1 MDQGRNSEAL
11 EEFNKALDIEPDHER
26 ALEWSAILMQESSA
40 PNHKHLARV
49 RLERIVDRGKET
61 ERVYIN
67 LGLVAVEN
75 RNFQSAEKWFR
86 KALMKNS
93 SSREAL
99 FNLALLVSEQSR
111 GAEALGFLDQ
121 LLQHYPGHINGL
133 LLLADV
139 NINYLRNLDKAE
151 ECYWKV
157 LQLDP
162 TNQKA
167 HHNICV
173 VHFERQDYEK
183 AEQCFAQ
190 LLSIH
195 PNVSYIRHHLDV
207 VRNILKQGQS
217 NVFGHLAVPQSV
229 S

>member
-1 MDQGRNSEAL
+1 
-11 EEFNKALDIEPDHER
+11 
-26 ALEWSAILMQESSA
+26 
-40 PNHKHLARV
+40 
-49 RLERIVDRGKET
+49 
-61 ERVYIN
+61 
-67 LGLVAVEN
+67 
-75 RNFQSAEKWFR
+75 
-86 KALMKNS
+86 
-93 SSREAL
+93 
-99 FNLALLVSEQSR
+99 
-111 GAEALGFLDQ
+111 
-121 LLQHYPGHINGL
+121 HYPGHINGL

-157 LQLDP
+157 LQFDP

-183 AEQCFAQ
+183 AEQCFVQ

-195 PNVSYIRHHLDV
+195 PNVSYIRQHLDV